1 MKTIIESITNNREKS
16 DIEDL
21 RYQIDHEINMKDFP
35 YIRKMTRNYKNNLL
49 SNKFLRA
56 LNNISG
62 CDNDFKVAAV
72 YDMMGYIEAQY
83 DINAGDESAMDQG
96 AYDIIEMIS
105 DLSRNQNDFYAFIH
119 TPSRGGNPAWSG
131 LSQQYVEIAELF
143 LDPDFELI

>member
-1 MKTIIESITNNREKS
+1 MKTIIESITNNWKKS

-35 YIRKMTRNYKNNLL
+35 YIRKTTRNYKNNLL

-56 LNNISG
+56 LNNVSG
-62 CDNDFKVAAV
+62 CDNNFKVAAV

-83 DINAGDESAMDQG
+83 DINAGNESAMDQG
-96 AYDIIEMIS
+96 AYNMIEMMS
-105 DLSRNQNDFYAFIH
+105 DPDQNQNDFYAFIH
-119 TPSRGGNPAWSG
+119 TPSRGGNPSWSG
-131 LSQQYVEIAELF
+131 LFWQYAEIAKLF